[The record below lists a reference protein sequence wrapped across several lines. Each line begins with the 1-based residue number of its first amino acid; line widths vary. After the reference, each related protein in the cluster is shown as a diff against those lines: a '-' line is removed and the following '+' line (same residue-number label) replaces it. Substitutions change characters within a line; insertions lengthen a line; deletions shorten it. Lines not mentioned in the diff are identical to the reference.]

1 MYYVPIDSISRSAKY
16 FINVTYLCKHVLS
29 MCSDLY
35 CVDLGLDEIIQHMS
49 LTINMT
55 VAKGF

>member
-1 MYYVPIDSISRSAKY
+1 MYRYILYLDLLY
-16 FINVTYLCKHVLS
+16 FINVTYLCKHVLSRS

-35 CVDLGLDEIIQHMS
+35 CVDLGLDEIIQHMR